1 MNFDTLIIGGGLAGL
16 LCGIKLQQQGQHC
29 AIITAGQSAIDFSS
43 GSLDLLSYCNNEQVN
58 NLKAG
63 LQQLATQSA
72 THPYSLL
79 GADKVIN
86 YAEDFEQLAQQLQL
100 PFQGSC
106 QQNHYRITPLGSL
119 QPAWLSPTNVPTLAM
134 DDTMFAYRS
143 VVVLGIEGFHDFQPH
158 LLAAN
163 LKTLPQFAECEI
175 NYAFLHIPE
184 LDHLRTNARE
194 FRSVNISQALE
205 HKLKFDELVQEIK
218 QAAGKAEAVFLPA
231 CFGLDN
237 DDFFMQLKQA
247 TKLALFEL
255 PTLPPSLLGLRQ
267 HYKLRRE
274 FQRLG
279 GVLMNGDTV
288 LRGDFEQGKVARIHT
303 ALHEEIT
310 LSADN
315 YILATGSFFSNG
327 LVAKFEKI
335 VEPVFE
341 LDLIADKDRLQW
353 TTHRFADAQ
362 PYQHYGVKIN
372 AQGQVMKNGETV
384 PNLFAV
390 GSVIGGFSGLHE
402 GCGSGVSIATAF
414 NVVESILA
422 GGKQ

>member
-43 GSLDLLSYCNNEQVN
+43 GSLDLLSYCDDQPVTDF
-58 NLKAG
+58 KTG
-63 LQQLATQSA
+63 LQQLCAQATE
-72 THPYSLL
+72 HPYQRIGS
-79 GADKVIN
+79 DKVLA
-86 YAEDFEQLAQQLQL
+86 YAQDFIQFAQQLQL
-100 PFQGSC
+100 PLQGDAVK
-106 QQNHYRITPLGSL
+106 NHYRITPLGSL
-119 QPAWLSPTNVPTLAM
+119 QPTWLSPTNVPTLAINDEVFPYHNIM
-134 DDTMFAYRS
+134 I
-143 VVVLGIEGFHDFQPH
+143 LGIEGFHDFQPH

-163 LKTLPQFAECEI
+163 LQALAQFAHCKI

-194 FRSVNISQALE
+194 FRSVNISQVLE
-205 HKLKFDELVQEIK
+205 HKLQFDQLVQEIK
-218 QAAGKAEAVFLPA
+218 QAAGSADVLFLPA
-231 CFGLDN
+231 CFGLD
-237 DDFFMQLKQA
+237 DEQFFQQLQKA
-247 TKLALFEL
+247 VGIAMFEL

-288 LRGDFEQGKVARIHT
+288 LRGDFAEGRLARIYT
-303 ALHEEIT
+303 ALNEEIS
-310 LSADN
+310 LNADH

-327 LVAKFEKI
+327 LAAHFEKI
-335 VEPVFE
+335 IEPIFG
-341 LDLIADKDRLQW
+341 LDLIASPDRLQW

-362 PYQHYGVKIN
+362 PYQSYGVKIN
-372 AQGQVMKNGETV
+372 QYCQVMKDGSTI

-390 GSVIGGFSGLHE
+390 GAVIGGFNGLHQ
-402 GCGSGVSIATAF
+402 GCGSGVSIVTAF
-414 NVVESILA
+414 NVVDTILA

>member
-58 NLKAG
+58 NLKVG

-79 GADKVIN
+79 GADKVIS

-143 VVVLGIEGFHDFQPH
+143 VMVLGIEGFHDFQPH
-158 LLAAN
+158 LVAAN
-163 LKTLPQFAECEI
+163 LKSLPQFADCDI
-175 NYAFLHIPE
+175 QHGFLHIPE

-205 HKLKFDELVQEIK
+205 HKLNFQQLVQEIK
-218 QAAGKAEAVFLPA
+218 NAAGSAEAVFLPA
-231 CFGLDN
+231 CFGI
-237 DDFFMQLKQA
+237 DDDSLFEQLKQA
-247 TKLALFEL
+247 TGLPLFEL

-279 GVLMNGDTV
+279 GVLMNGDTA
-288 LRGDFEQGKVARIHT
+288 LRGEFENGRVSKIYT
-303 ALHEEIT
+303 ALNEEIA
-310 LSADN
+310 LSAKN
-315 YILATGSFFSNG
+315 YILASGSFFSNG
-327 LVAKFEKI
+327 LVAHFEKI
-335 VEPVFE
+335 IEPVFD
-341 LDLIADKDRLQW
+341 LDLIADSDRLRW
-353 TTHRFADAQ
+353 TAHRFADPQ
-362 PYQHYGVKIN
+362 PYQYYGVKIN
-372 AQGQVMKNGETV
+372 AHCQVEKSGQIV

-390 GSVIGGFSGLHE
+390 GAVIGGFSGLND
-402 GCGSGVSIATAF
+402 GCGSGVSIVTAF
-414 NVVESILA
+414 NVADYILA
-422 GGKQ
+422 GGQQ